1 MATFNDIKD
10 VFQRLDWFIL
20 QNGWISLYR
29 RKSILEND
37 IKWFE
42 NENYNIVDFDCK
54 SWTDIAEMHGQLK
67 QKLNF
72 PDYYGE
78 NFDALNDC
86 LTDIQINESG
96 QIVVFNHLDSID
108 IKTIQILLDVFAD
121 NSRRHMLFGER
132 LIVLAQVDNPDFK
145 VDPVGATAVRWNKQ
159 EWLDSIRQ

>member
-1 MATFNDIKD
+1 MATLNDIKD
-10 VFQRLDWFIL
+10 VFQRFDWFIL

-54 SWTDIAEMHGQLK
+54 SWTDIAEMHRQLK

-86 LTDIQINESG
+86 LTDIQIKESG
-96 QIVVFNHLDSID
+96 QIVVFNHLDRID
-108 IKTIQILLDVFAD
+108 MKTIQILLDVFAD

-145 VDPVGATAVRWNKQ
+145 VDPVGATTVRWNKQ
-159 EWLDSIRQ
+159 EWLDLIRQ